1 MINTRLSLKL
11 VRRTAAFVAA
21 IVLGIVGPQPLQ
33 GEEDEPIPPGECG
46 DNKMCTYYRYL
57 QWARDGQTYMCWM
70 YSCSMGSWCCQT
82 YEAD

>member
-1 MINTRLSLKL
+1 MINTRLSPKL

-57 QWARDGQTYMCWM
+57 QWAPGWSDVYVLDVLLLDGKLVLPNL
-70 YSCSMGSWCCQT
+70 
-82 YEAD
+82 